1 MPEDRDDFFPDDWEI
16 RFDEDDEKAEVETDW
31 DWSTIYFDEDAARQD
46 GYDPDSENYRG
57 LFFSMED
64 AEEYA
69 RTIGLPVVFVETEAG
84 IEVYIDYEETA

>member
-1 MPEDRDDFFPDDWEI
+1 MPEDRDDLFPDDWEI
-16 RFDEDDEKAEVETDW
+16 RFDW
-31 DWSTIYFDEDAARQD
+31 GWSTIYFDEDAARHD

-69 RTIGLPVVFVETEAG
+69 RTIGLLVVFVETEAG
-84 IEVYIDYEETA
+84 IEVYIDYKEAA